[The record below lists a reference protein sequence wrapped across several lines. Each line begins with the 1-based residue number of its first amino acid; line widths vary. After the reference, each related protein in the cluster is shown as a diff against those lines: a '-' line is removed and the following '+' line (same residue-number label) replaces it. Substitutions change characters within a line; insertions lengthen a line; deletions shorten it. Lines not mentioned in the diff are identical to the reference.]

1 MKAQTCSQLPA
12 REAPGRE
19 ERKRSLEAFGRS
31 RCIARE
37 RRRSEALAGA
47 ALGRRR
53 VLAEF
58 IYKRGD
64 ARAAVQEKTERNGTR
79 EVLPRTTTTLVVF
92 EASAYHTHRG
102 EVPET
107 ETEQL
112 SNKRLHPKDGRITAR
127 LFSMLFN
134 SVFSPQRQPN
144 QMLTDTQGE
153 WFCFL

>member
-1 MKAQTCSQLPA
+1 MG
-12 REAPGRE
+12 RRGGEASKHSAEVGMPH
-19 ERKRSLEAFGRS
+19 K
-31 RCIARE
+31 RE
-37 RRRSEALAGA
+37 RDAHRRSHSIQQKVGA
-47 ALGRRR
+47 AVRLSQEQPSDEDL
-53 VLAEF
+53 LAEF

-64 ARAAVQEKTERNGTR
+64 ARAAVQEKTGRNGTR
-79 EVLPRTTTTLVVF
+79 EVLPRTTTTLVVLK
-92 EASAYHTHRG
+92 ASAYHTHRG

-127 LFSMLFN
+127 LFSVLFN

-144 QMLTDTQGE
+144 QMLTDTQRE